1 MKRSR
6 LRRPSPALVLAF
18 IALTIAMAGSA
29 VAASGVLVTS
39 SKQIKAHSIAL
50 SDLSKSTVKKL
61 RGKRGLR
68 GLTGATGA
76 QGAAG
81 ATGATGPSDVYSSS
95 LAGFVTMTATG
106 LGTQVTL
113 RTLNL
118 PAGKFLIN
126 AYVLLNNNDAS
137 RRTWNCQ
144 LAAGG
149 DTFNYGADVETT
161 GADGADDRTPLALRV
176 THEFTAPGTA
186 TLSCAWSGTAGAAAC
201 PVVRGGGGA
210 PAPVT
215 AGLPQRFL
223 TLTLVLSVPV
233 V

>member
-81 ATGATGPSDVYSSS
+81 ATGATGPSDVYTTSNS
-95 LAGFVTMTATG
+95 GFVTMTDTG
-106 LGTQVTL
+106 LATQVTL

-118 PAGKFLIN
+118 PVGKFLIN
-126 AYVLLNNNDAS
+126 AYVLLNNRRDAP
-137 RRTWNCQ
+137 
-144 LAAGG
+144 
-149 DTFNYGADVETT
+149 DVELPARRRRRHVQLRLRRRQPARTVRTT
-161 GADGADDRTPLALRV
+161 ARSSPCG
-176 THEFTAPGTA
+176 
-186 TLSCAWSGTAGAAAC
+186 
-201 PVVRGGGGA
+201 
-210 PAPVT
+210 
-215 AGLPQRFL
+215 
-223 TLTLVLSVPV
+223 
-233 V
+233 